1 MKFKAEQLALLKDFV
16 NIMKLNPAE
25 IHNPDLKFFKDWIER
40 YVSSM
45 QHAACAIFY
54 HVIVLQYEYVPV
66 TNLVTNI
73 GYIANGK
80 LELLYKNH

>member
-45 QHAACAIFY
+45 QH
-54 HVIVLQYEYVPV
+54 VQYS
-66 TNLVTNI
+66 TMW
-73 GYIANGK
+73 
-80 LELLYKNH
+80 LYYYMYQ

>member
-40 YVSSM
+40 YVDQ
-45 QHAACAIFY
+45 QHAACSMC
-54 HVIVLQYEYVPV
+54 
-66 TNLVTNI
+66 NI
-73 GYIANGK
+73 LPCDCITI
-80 LELLYKNH
+80 